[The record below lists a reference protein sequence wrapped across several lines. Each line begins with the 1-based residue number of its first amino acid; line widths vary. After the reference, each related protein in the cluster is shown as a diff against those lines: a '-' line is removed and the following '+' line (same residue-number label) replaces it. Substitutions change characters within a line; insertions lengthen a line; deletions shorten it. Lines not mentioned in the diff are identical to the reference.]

1 MECEIC
7 KSEIN
12 IFDWLLS
19 PKGRKMCSDCREK
32 YKEIEIGEK
41 ARFLGRIERRLDE
54 IRETPRWQD

>member
-1 MECEIC
+1 
-7 KSEIN
+7 
-12 IFDWLLS
+12 
-19 PKGRKMCSDCREK
+19 MCSDCREK